1 VPGHCDVPSGPA
13 DKFDLRPRPHK
24 TPFGSDATP
33 EAVGRLSA
41 AGTNEFQVNLVV
53 LDLDGSLASDALK
66 LDAVSLKFFD

>member
-1 VPGHCDVPSGPA
+1 VPGGPA
-13 DKFDLRPRPHK
+13 DKFDRRPRPHK
-24 TPFGSDATP
+24 TPSGFRLDAT
-33 EAVGRLSA
+33 ETVGRLSA